1 MRGKERKEKAA
12 ERKKKPEKGY
22 AGKEFEW
29 GQGRERLENRDQGT
43 EVKRGGRT
51 GEGEARSFLPG
62 LPRSPWEGEGRA
74 RGPRKRGRRASAD
87 SGSCSWPR
95 PRGCLGSGFP
105 LQEAREAAFM
115 EGGQGGSRQTRV
127 RDTNALNH
135 GDLPWR

>member
-62 LPRSPWEGEGRA
+62 LPRSPFTRKKEGLSQRSFYILSFTVSF
-74 RGPRKRGRRASAD
+74 PKRD
-87 SGSCSWPR
+87 
-95 PRGCLGSGFP
+95 F
-105 LQEAREAAFM
+105 
-115 EGGQGGSRQTRV
+115 
-127 RDTNALNH
+127 
-135 GDLPWR
+135 